1 MGAYTGNRRYNLQ
14 QVLNPKNVAVVGASS
29 NPAKVGNSVLK
40 SLTSNQ
46 DLKVYPVNPKIREVE
61 GLKVY
66 PSLSVIPS
74 KVDLTVI
81 AVPRDKVI
89 SSVKESVGKGVKGI
103 VIISSGFKEADDQEG
118 PLLQSDLTKICTEPG
133 VRIFGPNIFGFVNV
147 VSNVNASF
155 TPMFSSLRKGH
166 VAVVS
171 QSGGICHYLIHNY
184 IDDLGFSYIIH
195 VGNRCDVDFPEVLSF
210 LKDDVHT
217 RVITL
222 YIEGVDD
229 ARELYYAISETAK
242 KKPVIALKA
251 GKSAIADKASKS
263 HTGSLS
269 GNYQLY
275 RCAMKQAGALVVDSP
290 IELLDLAKALTM
302 FRKVKNGGVAI
313 IAIQAG
319 LGFMALDII
328 EETGGVM
335 AKFKPE
341 TSKVLHKLLPPITIR
356 DNPIDIAFSG
366 LNIDIMESVL
376 EAVARDESVGLIL
389 FAYAAAPPTWTIPSE
404 AISSLFGRIEKPVIV
419 VYSSTMED
427 FRKFKSEMEHFGVPT
442 YSSLERAAKIAAMIS
457 KYSKQLSAYKL
468 G

>member
-1 MGAYTGNRRYNLQ
+1 
-14 QVLNPKNVAVVGASS
+14 
-29 NPAKVGNSVLK
+29 
-40 SLTSNQ
+40 
-46 DLKVYPVNPKIREVE
+46 
-61 GLKVY
+61 
-66 PSLSVIPS
+66 
-74 KVDLTVI
+74 
-81 AVPRDKVI
+81 
-89 SSVKESVGKGVKGI
+89 
-103 VIISSGFKEADDQEG
+103 
-118 PLLQSDLTKICTEPG
+118 
-133 VRIFGPNIFGFVNV
+133 
-147 VSNVNASF
+147 
-155 TPMFSSLRKGH
+155 
-166 VAVVS
+166 
-171 QSGGICHYLIHNY
+171 
-184 IDDLGFSYIIH
+184 
-195 VGNRCDVDFPEVLSF
+195 
-210 LKDDVHT
+210 
-217 RVITL
+217 VITL